1 MISVLIIGLGR
12 FGRHMAIKFQ
22 EQGNDVMAVEKDET
36 RADEMAPVIQNI
48 QIGDA
53 TNEDFLRSLGVGNYD
68 VCVVGIGESFQ
79 TALEI
84 TVHLKDLGAKY
95 VVARATRDIYKKLL
109 LRNGADHVVYAEREV
124 AERLAVRY
132 GTARGIF
139 DYVELTPEYGI
150 YEIELPHG
158 WAGHSILERQ
168 VRTRHN
174 INILAIRHGRNL
186 FPHAGA
192 GARVHR
198 GRDSDGHGQREG
210 YQSADEVKEKRH
222 IKRAPA

>member
-36 RADEMAPVIQNI
+36 RADEMAPVIQNL

-53 TNEDFLRSLGVGNYD
+53 TNEEFLRSLGVGNYD
-68 VCVVGIGESFQ
+68 VCVVGVGESFQ

-158 WAGHSILERQ
+158 WAGHSILKRQ

-186 FPHAGA
+186 FTMPGPEHVFTEGETLMVM
-192 GARVHR
+192 GSE
-198 GRDSDGHGQREG
+198 RD
-210 YQSADEVKEKRH
+210 
-222 IKRAPA
+222 IKALMR

>member
-139 DYVELTPEYGI
+139 DYVELTPEYGSMRSSC
-150 YEIELPHG
+150 LT
-158 WAGHSILERQ
+158 AGPATASWSARCGPATISISWPSAMEG
-168 VRTRHN
+168 TCS
-174 INILAIRHGRNL
+174 
-186 FPHAGA
+186 PC
-192 GARVHR
+192 R
-198 GRDSDGHGQREG
+198 GRSTCSQRE
-210 YQSADEVKEKRH
+210 RL
-222 IKRAPA
+222 

>member
-36 RADEMAPVIQNI
+36 RADEMAPVIQNL

-53 TNEDFLRSLGVGNYD
+53 TNEEFLRSLGVGNYD
-68 VCVVGIGESFQ
+68 VCVVGVGESFQ

-139 DYVELTPEYGI
+139 DYVELTPEYSIFETAVPEGWVGKTVV
-150 YEIELPHG
+150 EL
-158 WAGHSILERQ
+158 EVRQ
-168 VRTRHN
+168 KYH
-174 INILAIRHGRNL
+174 INILAIQ
-186 FPHAGA
+186 
-192 GARVHR
+192 R
-198 GRDSDGHGQREG
+198 GGKLEPLPGPDHCFQAHETMFILGDNRDMKKFLRLS
-210 YQSADEVKEKRH
+210 
-222 IKRAPA
+222 

>member
-22 EQGNDVMAVEKDET
+22 EQGNDVMAVEKDEA

-53 TNEDFLRSLGVGNYD
+53 TNEDFLQSLGVGNYD

-132 GTARGIF
+132 GTAQGIF
-139 DYVELTPEYGI
+139 DYVELTPEY
-150 YEIELPHG
+150 
-158 WAGHSILERQ
+158 SIFETAVPESWVGKTVVDLEVRQ
-168 VRTRHN
+168 KYR
-174 INILAIRHGRNL
+174 INILAIQRGGKLEPLPGPGHC
-186 FPHAGA
+186 
-192 GARVHR
+192 R
-198 GRDSDGHGQREG
+198 GRSTCSQRE
-210 YQSADEVKEKRH
+210 RL
-222 IKRAPA
+222 

>member
-1 MISVLIIGLGR
+1 MKSVLIIGLGR
-12 FGRHMAIKFQ
+12 FGRHMAMKFI
-22 EQGNDVMAVEKDET
+22 EQGNDVMAVERNEE
-36 RADEMAPVIQNI
+36 RADELAPVIRNL

-68 VCVVGIGESFQ
+68 ICVVGVGESFQ

-84 TVHLKDLGAKY
+84 TVLLKDLGAQY

-132 GTARGIF
+132 GTGSSVF

-150 YEIELPHG
+150 YEIGLPES
-158 WAGHSILERQ
+158 WIGHSILEQ
-168 VRTRHN
+168 EVRSRYHVS
-174 INILAIRHGRNL
+174 ILAIKRGQSL
-186 FPHAGA
+186 FPMPHPDYVFA
-192 GARVHR
+192 
-198 GRDSDGHGQREG
+198 EG
-210 YQSADEVKEKRH
+210 ETLMVMGNHKD
-222 IKRAPA
+222 IKALAK

>member
-36 RADEMAPVIQNI
+36 RADEMAPVIQNL

-53 TNEDFLRSLGVGNYD
+53 TNEEFLRSLGVGNYD
-68 VCVVGIGESFQ
+68 VCVVGVGESFQ

-174 INILAIRHGRNL
+174 INILAIRHGRSP
-186 FPHAGA
+186 FYHAGT
-192 GARVHR
+192 GARIHR
-198 GRDSDGHGQREG
+198 GRDADGHGQRER
-210 YQSADEVKEKRH
+210 Y
-222 IKRAPA
+222 

>member
-53 TNEDFLRSLGVGNYD
+53 TNEDFLQSLGVGNYD

-158 WAGHSILERQ
+158 WAGHSI
-168 VRTRHN
+168 H
-174 INILAIRHGRNL
+174 ILAIRHGRNL
-186 FPHAGA
+186 FPMPGPEHVFTEGETLMVM
-192 GARVHR
+192 GSE
-198 GRDSDGHGQREG
+198 RD
-210 YQSADEVKEKRH
+210 
-222 IKRAPA
+222 IKALMR

>member
-22 EQGNDVMAVEKDET
+22 EQGNDVMAVEKDEA

-53 TNEDFLRSLGVGNYD
+53 TNEDFLQSLGVGNYD

-186 FPHAGA
+186 FAMPGPEHVFTEGETLMVM
-192 GARVHR
+192 GSE
-198 GRDSDGHGQREG
+198 RD
-210 YQSADEVKEKRH
+210 
-222 IKRAPA
+222 IKALMR

>member
-53 TNEDFLRSLGVGNYD
+53 TNEDFLQSLGVGNYD

-95 VVARATRDIYKKLL
+95 VVTRATRDIYKKLL

-186 FPHAGA
+186 FPMPGPEHVFTEGETLMVM
-192 GARVHR
+192 GSE
-198 GRDSDGHGQREG
+198 RD
-210 YQSADEVKEKRH
+210 
-222 IKRAPA
+222 IKALMR

>member
-132 GTARGIF
+132 GTAQGWHRKSPWKRSRWADTALLIRGGTYDICS
-139 DYVELTPEYGI
+139 DHWTWTVWPSYG
-150 YEIELPHG
+150 
-158 WAGHSILERQ
+158 
-168 VRTRHN
+168 N
-174 INILAIRHGRNL
+174 
-186 FPHAGA
+186 
-192 GARVHR
+192 
-198 GRDSDGHGQREG
+198 
-210 YQSADEVKEKRH
+210 
-222 IKRAPA
+222 

>member
-53 TNEDFLRSLGVGNYD
+53 TNEDFLRSL
-68 VCVVGIGESFQ
+68 GESFQ

-186 FPHAGA
+186 FPMPGPEHVFTEGETLMVM
-192 GARVHR
+192 GSE
-198 GRDSDGHGQREG
+198 RD
-210 YQSADEVKEKRH
+210 
-222 IKRAPA
+222 IKALMR

>member
-1 MISVLIIGLGR
+1 MEACRKGKYMKSVLIIGLGR
-12 FGRHMAIKFQ
+12 FGRHMAMKLQ
-22 EQGNDVMAVEKDET
+22 EQGNDVMAVERNEE
-36 RADEMAPVIQNI
+36 RADELAPAIRNL

-68 VCVVGIGESFQ
+68 LCVVGVGDSFQ

-84 TVHLKDLGAKY
+84 TVLLKDLGAKY

-132 GTARGIF
+132 GTGSSVF

-150 YEIELPHG
+150 YEIGIPEK
-158 WAGHSILERQ
+158 WIGHSILEQ
-168 VRTRHN
+168 EVRTRYHL
-174 INILAIRHGRNL
+174 NILAVKQGQSM
-186 FPHAGA
+186 FPMPGPDHIFNVDETLIVMGSNDNIKAL
-192 GARVHR
+192 AR
-198 GRDSDGHGQREG
+198 
-210 YQSADEVKEKRH
+210 
-222 IKRAPA
+222 

>member
-36 RADEMAPVIQNI
+36 RADEMAPVIQNL

-53 TNEDFLRSLGVGNYD
+53 TNEEFLRSLGVGNYD
-68 VCVVGIGESFQ
+68 VCVVGVGESFQ

-95 VVARATRDIYKKLL
+95 VVAPATRDIYKKLL

-158 WAGHSILERQ
+158 WAGHSILECASADPPQYQYPGHPPRKES
-168 VRTRHN
+168 
-174 INILAIRHGRNL
+174 
-186 FPHAGA
+186 FYHAGT
-192 GARVHR
+192 GARIHR
-198 GRDSDGHGQREG
+198 GRDADGHGQRER
-210 YQSADEVKEKRH
+210 Y
-222 IKRAPA
+222 